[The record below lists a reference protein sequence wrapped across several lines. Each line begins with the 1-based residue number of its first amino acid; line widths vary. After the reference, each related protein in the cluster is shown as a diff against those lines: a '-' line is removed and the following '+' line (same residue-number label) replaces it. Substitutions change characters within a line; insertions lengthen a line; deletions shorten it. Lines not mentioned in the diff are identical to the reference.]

1 VSGRFE
7 ALMAEA
13 IAGAE
18 RFGHREH
25 VRLTWLAVTR
35 HGAPDA
41 LALIGGGIR
50 RAAPA
55 MYHATMTRAWVEIVA
70 RHAAEVADPDVDAFL
85 ARCPD
90 LLDKRLL
97 DRHYR
102 PATLAALAARA
113 GWVSPDLRPI

>member
-1 VSGRFE
+1 MTGFE
-7 ALMAEA
+7 ALLAEA
-13 IAGAE
+13 TAGAE

-35 HGAPDA
+35 YGVAA
-41 LALIGGGIR
+41 AVELVGGGIGR
-50 RAAPA
+50 VAPGK
-55 MYHATMTRAWVEIVA
+55 YHATLTRAWVEVVG
-70 RHAAEVADPDVDAFL
+70 RHAAEVADPDFDAFV

-102 PATLAALAARA
+102 PGTLAAAPARTR
-113 GWVSPDLRPI
+113 WVPPDLRPM

>member
-1 VSGRFE
+1 VSAFE
-7 ALMAEA
+7 ALLTEA
-13 IAGAE
+13 TAGAQ

-35 HGAPDA
+35 HGVDA
-41 LALIGGGIR
+41 AVDLVGGGIA
-50 RAAPA
+50 RAAPGK
-55 MYHATMTRAWVEIVA
+55 YHATLTRAWVEVVG
-70 RHAAEVADPDVDAFL
+70 RHAGEVDDPDFEAFV

-102 PATLAALAARA
+102 PATLAGAAARA
-113 GWVSPDLRPI
+113 GWVPPDLRPL

>member
-1 VSGRFE
+1 VTAFE
-7 ALMAEA
+7 ALLAEA
-13 IAGAE
+13 TAGAG

-35 HGAPDA
+35 FGVAAAVD
-41 LALIGGGIR
+41 LVGGGIER
-50 RAAPA
+50 VAPGK
-55 MYHATMTRAWVEIVA
+55 YHATLTRAWVEVVGRHVA
-70 RHAAEVADPDVDAFL
+70 EAADPDFDAFL

-102 PATLAALAARA
+102 PATLAAAAART
-113 GWVSPDLRPI
+113 GWVPPDLRPL